1 MQQITMNFPTPDTG
15 ISKYFSCLLSLSY
28 TITLPGMR
36 LLIFVLHNIYLNIF
50 EGQHSFSPIF
60 TEKYLFSKN
69 DVSFFLCCWIVF
81 DLCEFYSFY
90 TLNFGKYVSHFFILS
105 VLLKS
110 GWNNMIKLTKN
121 FSWNAKIKV
130 SRIPSNKSIL
140 PFLGV
145 AFKRAERN
153 VYFSEGKFLPN
164 WILCWFCSTTSWYSK
179 MMEYISFRSS
189 FLFPS

>member
-1 MQQITMNFPTPDTG
+1 MSYIIYTWTSLKANIVFPP
-15 ISKYFSCLLSLSY
+15 FLLK
-28 TITLPGMR
+28 
-36 LLIFVLHNIYLNIF
+36 NIF
-50 EGQHSFSPIF
+50 SPKMTF
-60 TEKYLFSKN
+60 H
-69 DVSFFLCCWIVF
+69 FFLCCWIVF

-105 VLLKS
+105 VLLRS
-110 GWNNMIKLTKN
+110 GWNNMIKLTKKKIKLQIFVAH

>member
-1 MQQITMNFPTPDTG
+1 MRNSQERKIQITTKTNNTNISQMLQITMNFPTPDTG

-28 TITLPGMR
+28 TITLPSMG

-105 VLLKS
+105 VLLRS
-110 GWNNMIKLTKN
+110 GWNNMIKLTK
-121 FSWNAKIKV
+121 
-130 SRIPSNKSIL
+130 
-140 PFLGV
+140 
-145 AFKRAERN
+145 KRLN
-153 VYFSEGKFLPN
+153 CKFLSHIFLEMLKSRFLESPP
-164 WILCWFCSTTSWYSK
+164 IK
-179 MMEYISFRSS
+179 YITLFRGC
-189 FLFPS
+189 L

>member
-1 MQQITMNFPTPDTG
+1 MNFEWG
-15 ISKYFSCLLSLSY
+15 IPKRGKFKSPQKQIILIYLRCCRLLWIFPLLIREFQNIFPAY
-28 TITLPGMR
+28 YPHHNNIITLPGMR

-105 VLLKS
+105 VLLRS
-110 GWNNMIKLTKN
+110 GWNNMIKLTK
-121 FSWNAKIKV
+121 
-130 SRIPSNKSIL
+130 
-140 PFLGV
+140 
-145 AFKRAERN
+145 KRLN
-153 VYFSEGKFLPN
+153 CKFLSHIFLEMLKSRFLESPP
-164 WILCWFCSTTSWYSK
+164 IK
-179 MMEYISFRSS
+179 YITLFRGC
-189 FLFPS
+189 L

>member
-1 MQQITMNFPTPDTG
+1 MILISDAADYYEFSHSWYGNFKIFFLLTILIIIT
-15 ISKYFSCLLSLSY
+15 I
-28 TITLPGMR
+28 ITLPGMR

-105 VLLKS
+105 VLLRS
-110 GWNNMIKLTKN
+110 GWNNMIKLTKKKIKLQIFVAH

-130 SRIPSNKSIL
+130 SRIPSN
-140 PFLGV
+140 
-145 AFKRAERN
+145 
-153 VYFSEGKFLPN
+153 
-164 WILCWFCSTTSWYSK
+164 
-179 MMEYISFRSS
+179 
-189 FLFPS
+189 